1 MIMMEDK
8 ITKLKEKYLGRKV
21 YAGSEMNGYDGT
33 ITDVVQDEDIP
44 TWIWFEVTSDDKT
57 EVDMFD
63 KHELKIKR
71 EIITTEYVELD

>member
-1 MIMMEDK
+1 MMEDK

-71 EIITTEYVELD
+71 EIITTELAPLD

>member
-1 MIMMEDK
+1 MDK
-8 ITKLKEKYLGRKV
+8 IEKLKQKYLGKKV

-33 ITDVVQDEDIP
+33 ITDVVQEEDIT

>member
-1 MIMMEDK
+1 MDK
-8 ITKLKEKYLGRKV
+8 IEKLKQKYLGKKV

-63 KHELKIKR
+63 KHELKIKK

>member
-1 MIMMEDK
+1 MNK
-8 ITKLKEKYLGRKV
+8 IEKLKKKYVGKKV